1 MNDLTSTAVQEA
13 ARSGAGS
20 RIVVF
25 AGPSLRG
32 ADVIKLRELAGMAGR
47 ELEFRPPVR
56 RHDLLDLVGA
66 AAAHTVMLDGEFGQ
80 NLAVSITEV
89 RTVLS
94 AGQRISG
101 ASSMGAL
108 RAVECRTLGMNGSGW
123 VYEQYLSGAVD
134 SDGEVALTYDPDD
147 FTPVTIPLV
156 NLRWLLAQKVQAGS
170 LTAEVSAAALAAARG
185 VHFRDRWAG
194 LLLRRWKQA
203 LPGDAISILEPEMP
217 DECRDA
223 WDRKRLDAIQAVRMA
238 LGIWNLSV

>member
-1 MNDLTSTAVQEA
+1 MNEHTST
-13 ARSGAGS
+13 RS

-32 ADVIKLRELAGMAGR
+32 GDVGELRELGTMAGS

-56 RHDLLDLVGA
+56 RHDLHDLVGA
-66 AAAHTVMLDGEFGQ
+66 ADTDAVVMLDGEFGQ
-80 NLAVSITEV
+80 NLAVSITEI

-94 AGQRISG
+94 AGQRMSG

-108 RAVECRTLGMNGSGW
+108 RAVECRTLGMNGTGW

-156 NLRWLLAQKVQAGS
+156 NVRWLLAQKVQEGS
-170 LTAEVSAAALAAARG
+170 LTADVSDAALAAARG
-185 VHFRDRWAG
+185 VLFRDRWPG
-194 LLLRRWKQA
+194 LLLRRWKQV
-203 LPGDAISILEPEMP
+203 LPADAIDVLELELL

-223 WDRKRLDAIQAVRMA
+223 WDRKRLDAIEAVHMA
-238 LGIWNLSV
+238 LGVWS